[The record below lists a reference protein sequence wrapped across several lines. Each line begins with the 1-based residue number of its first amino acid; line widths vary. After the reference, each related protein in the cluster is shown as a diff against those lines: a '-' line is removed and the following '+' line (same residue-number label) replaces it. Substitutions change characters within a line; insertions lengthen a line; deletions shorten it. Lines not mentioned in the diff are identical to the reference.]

1 MFGSDFFSQLS
12 PTTAL
17 LLVLAGV
24 CSGFLNTVASSGSAI
39 TLPLMISLGLPPL
52 IANATNRVPVVVGL
66 AAAVWKFHRAGQ
78 LRWREGLMLAVPTV
92 LGAVVGTLL
101 AANLGNLSSGYLTT
115 FSVLLALGLVLSNP
129 LKWLQANQSPQ
140 AKKTG
145 PLVHL
150 ALFAV
155 GIWTGLIV
163 LDSGTFFLAVL
174 VLLARYP
181 IREANAI
188 KVLTMAM
195 PSLMAV
201 IIFTVKGDIN
211 WPWAILLSAG
221 GIVGSLIGAK
231 LSIGPN
237 ASKWIFWAL
246 VTVLGFQGIHLA
258 LQFL

>member
-78 LRWREGLMLAVPTV
+78 LRWREGLILAVPTV

-101 AANLGNLSSGYLTT
+101 AANLGNLNSGYLTT
-115 FSVLLALGLVLSNP
+115 FSVFLALGLVLSNP
-129 LKWLQANQSPQ
+129 LKWLQADRSAQ

-145 PLVHL
+145 PIVQL

-163 LDSGTFFLAVL
+163 LDSGTFFLAAL
-174 VLLARYP
+174 VLLAHFP

-188 KVLTMAM
+188 KVLTMGL

-201 IIFTVKGDIN
+201 IIFTMKGDIN
-211 WPWAILLSAG
+211 WAWAVPLSAG

-237 ASKWIFWAL
+237 ASKWIFWVL
-246 VTVLGFQGIHLA
+246 VTVLGIQGIHLA
-258 LQFL
+258 FVLL